1 MQKIIGFGLLLS
13 SVCAGAMAQSLSP
26 PDQQR
31 WLLEQIRIG
40 EAQYREDLVHDSLA
54 RLELIAPNTPQLKVA
69 QVRQALLGKNQ
80 AEAERLVAQLRQ
92 QLPDT
97 AALRRAE
104 SLLKLYSS
112 DGQKE
117 LQQAR
122 LLATAGRFDEAEKAY
137 RQMFGDDMPDFATA
151 LEYLTVLSGIKE
163 QRSLGIRQ
171 LRALDQ
177 QYPGNTDLRQTL
189 VGLLFNE
196 NRDSE
201 ALDVLHQ
208 LAGDS
213 NAAANA
219 AEREYNYL
227 LKQPVGRATTQAW
240 ATFLKVY
247 PQTSYRAEAARQLA
261 SQEQLLA
268 DPAWQAGIKGKTL
281 LDKGDN
287 IGAEAQLR
295 RALKRYPQDSNLLGS
310 MGIALMR
317 QSKHEEAYR
326 TFVKASAIEQDTYWM
341 AKWQDLKTANY
352 QWMLLQKGDEALARK
367 QYTLAKRFY
376 QQARQAQPKD
386 VAPLIGLSYV
396 ARGEAEDITAE
407 ALLLQARK
415 LAPNNASVVRGLVRL
430 YQSQSPEKA
439 EQYLN
444 SLPPKAQQEFQSVRR
459 GLALDRLNVQ
469 ADDATRR
476 GDWAQIVLVLTKA
489 RELDPDNPWLV
500 YRLANAQRELRHSA
514 DADNSFSLLL
524 QSQSQNPEAR
534 YAHGLF
540 LANGDRDRD
549 AKASLQQI
557 PRQAWSA
564 NMNELW
570 ARLQRRELLATA
582 DVLRT
587 AGHEDQAEALL
598 LRAPTN
604 NDYVTLANWA
614 QQRNDLVQAESRY
627 LKALLTEP
635 KNPQAQLGL
644 SEVQIARGQ
653 FQAARASLIEVLSP
667 LPLDVSFQRRLAN
680 AWASVGDSVRANA
693 LFAELLK
700 TRPHDPLAYRDAARL
715 LAQQAPQRALD
726 DYARSMASAKMIT
739 AQQVDPRDNVALTE
753 ASRAKDSD
761 DWMQRSIRSDVDVL
775 YQKQNPTVNVYHDF
789 AWRSDNSA
797 SGVSDLT
804 TQTTIVRIDAPF
816 AQGQAFVQAED
827 VQLDV
832 GSFVSDQRFGLCA
845 VAQGGCARGA
855 RNANGTLLGMGWHDD
870 TWAYDLGHTP
880 QAFTV
885 SNWVGGVTY
894 KGDWDDLG
902 YRLTASRRPLSNSL
916 VSYAGAVDPV
926 SGIKFGGVTAN
937 GFTLGLSRDEGG
949 KDGLWAS
956 LGTHWLVGENVENN
970 QRHSAMG
977 GYYYRLVERAD
988 ERMRTGLTLMYMGYS
1003 KDLSESSLGQGGYYS
1018 PQQYYSVSVPL
1029 NFAWRNANWSA
1040 FLESSV
1046 GWSIAK
1052 VESSDLY
1059 PKYSTASSLDNLLA
1073 QTGHTLV
1080 NDPTL
1085 TSNGSSSNGVNF
1097 RVQGLLERRLSDNLV
1112 LGTGI
1117 TLQHSE
1123 GYAPSRALLYL
1134 RYTFDP
1140 WQGNL
1145 PLPVEPISPYADMR

>member
-13 SVCAGAMAQSLSP
+13 SVCAGVMAQSLSP

-40 EAQYREDLVHDSLA
+40 EAQHREDLVHDSLA
-54 RLELIAPNTPQLKVA
+54 RLELIAPDNPQLKVA

-92 QLPDT
+92 QLPGT
-97 AALRRAE
+97 AALRQAE
-104 SLLKLYSS
+104 SLLKLYSNA
-112 DGQKE
+112 GQKD
-117 LQQAR
+117 LLQAR

-137 RQMFGDDMPDFATA
+137 RQMFGDDLPDFTIA
-151 LEYLTVLSGIKE
+151 LEYLTVLSRIKE
-163 QRSLGIRQ
+163 QRPLGIRQ

-177 QYPGNTDLRQTL
+177 QYPGNADLRQTL
-189 VGLLFNE
+189 VGLLFAE
-196 NRDSE
+196 KRDAE
-201 ALDVLHQ
+201 ALEVLHQ

-227 LKQPVGRATTQAW
+227 LKQPVGRETAHAW
-240 ATFLKVY
+240 ATFLRVY
-247 PQTSYRAEAARQLA
+247 PQTSYRAEAVKQLEG
-261 SQEQLLA
+261 QEQLLA
-268 DPAWQAGIKGKTL
+268 DPAWQAGVKGKVL

-295 RALKRYPQDSNLLGS
+295 RALKRYPQDSSLLGS
-310 MGIALMR
+310 LGIALMR

-326 TFVKASAIEQDTYWM
+326 TFVKASAIEQDTDWM
-341 AKWQDLKTANY
+341 TKWQDLKTANY

-367 QYTLAKRFY
+367 QYPLAKRFY

-386 VAPLIGLSYV
+386 AAPLIGLSYV

-415 LAPNNASVVRGLVRL
+415 LAPDNASVVRGLARL

-444 SLPPKAQQEFQSVRR
+444 SLPRKAQQEFQSVRR

-476 GDWAQIVLVLTKA
+476 SDWAQIVRILTKA

-500 YRLANAQRELRHSA
+500 YRLANAQRELHHNA

-540 LANGDRDRD
+540 LANGDRDSD

-557 PRQAWSA
+557 PQQAWSA

-570 ARLQRRELLATA
+570 ARLQRRQLLATA

-587 AGHEDQAEALL
+587 AGHESQAEALL
-598 LRAPTN
+598 LRAPTTD
-604 NDYVTLANWA
+604 DYLTLANWA

-627 LKALLTEP
+627 RKVLLTEP

-644 SEVQIARGQ
+644 SEVLIARGQ
-653 FQAARASLIEVLSP
+653 FQPARASLINVLPP

-680 AWASVGDSVRANA
+680 AWASVGDSAHANA

-700 TRPHDPLAYRDAARL
+700 TRPHDPWAYRDAARL
-715 LAQQAPQRALD
+715 LAQEAPQRALD
-726 DYARSMASAKMIT
+726 DYAQSMASAKMIT
-739 AQQVDPRDNVALTE
+739 AQQVEPRDNVALTE

-761 DWMQRSIRSDVDVL
+761 DWLQRSIRSDVDAL
-775 YQKQNPTVNVYHDF
+775 YQKQNPTVNLYHDL
-789 AWRSDNSA
+789 AWRTDNSA

-804 TQTTIVRIDAPF
+804 TQTTIVRIDAPL

-827 VQLDV
+827 VQLSVDSV
-832 GSFVSDQRFGLCA
+832 ISDQRFGLCA
-845 VAQGGCARGA
+845 VVQGGCARGA
-855 RNANGTLLGMGWHDD
+855 HGVNGALLGVGWHDD

-894 KGDWDDLG
+894 KGDWDELG

-937 GFTLGLSRDEGG
+937 GVTLGLSRDEGG

-956 LGTHWLVGENVENN
+956 LSTHWLVGENVENN
-970 QRHSAMG
+970 QRRSAMG
-977 GYYYRLVERAD
+977 GYYYRLVDRAD

-1003 KDLSESSLGQGGYYS
+1003 KNLSESSLGQGGYYS
-1018 PQQYYSVSVPL
+1018 PQHYYSVSVPL
-1029 NFAWRNANWSA
+1029 NFARRNANWSA

-1046 GWSIAK
+1046 GWSFAK

-1059 PKYSTASSLDNLLA
+1059 PKYSTASSLDNLIA

-1080 NDPTL
+1080 SDPTL
-1085 TSNGSSSNGVNF
+1085 TTNGSSSNGVNF

-1112 LGTGI
+1112 FGTGI
-1117 TLQHSE
+1117 TWQHSK